1 MKKKLAMLG
10 CAGLMTVA
18 TIGGAYALY
27 SGTAKTVENKFNIVA
42 GADHGTEGFD
52 PSNPDGPTDGT
63 DGTVEEGNWGTVDED
78 SDGQPDDIN
87 GDGMIDENDK
97 PDTDGDGIYD
107 SADDLEPGQKVLKN
121 PSITSNVNYESW
133 VVMRVNIPT
142 VSGRLSDEASV
153 TRHDAVILAKNGFE
167 EVAEPAVGHKLGED
181 AVLLSKYEQDGQT
194 VYYYGFLEPLQ
205 SKEKDPH
212 ETPALFD
219 YFRVQ
224 DFAEIDVNNSDG
236 RSSTEDNVGVDVSAA
251 MIQTT
256 NVKDIY
262 AAGAELGICEA
273 TSTSDTTNTTDSS
286 STQTGNEG

>member
-1 MKKKLAMLG
+1 MKKKLAIAG
-10 CAGLMTVA
+10 CAGLMTIA

-27 SGTAKTVENKFNIVA
+27 TGTAKTVENKFNIVA

-52 PSNPDGPTDGT
+52 PSNPDGPTEGT
-63 DGTVEEGNWGTVDED
+63 DGSVDEGNWGTNDED
-78 SDGQPDDIN
+78 GDGQPDDIN
-87 GDGMIDENDK
+87 GDGVIDENDK

-121 PSITSNVNYESW
+121 PSIISNVNYESW

-142 VSGRLSDEASV
+142 VTGRLSDEADV
-153 TRHDAVILAKNGFE
+153 KRHDAVILAKDGFE
-167 EVAEPAVGHKLGED
+167 EVAEPEVGHMLGDD

-194 VYYYGFLEPLQ
+194 VYYYGFVKPLQ

-212 ETPALFD
+212 QTATLFD

-224 DFAEIDVNNSDG
+224 DFAEIEVNNDDG
-236 RSSTEDNVGVDVSAA
+236 RSASAEGVGVDVSAA

-262 AAGAELGICEA
+262 AAGAELGI
-273 TSTSDTTNTTDSS
+273 SNN
-286 STQTGNEG
+286 G